1 MIFAIFRT
9 MFMVSLN
16 KIGTRVLEH
25 EPKVRVAFLLDT
37 RYLSKPTFN
46 MNAFKYIQIKYIV

>member
-25 EPKVRVAFLLDT
+25 EPKARVAFFLGHPVGTDLVLLFSWYT
-37 RYLSKPTFN
+37 K
-46 MNAFKYIQIKYIV
+46 